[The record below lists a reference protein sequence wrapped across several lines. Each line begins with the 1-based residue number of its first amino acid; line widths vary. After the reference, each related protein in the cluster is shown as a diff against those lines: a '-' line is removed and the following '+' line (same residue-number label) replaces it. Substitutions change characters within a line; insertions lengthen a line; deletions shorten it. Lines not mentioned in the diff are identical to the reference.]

1 MHVFKRYNTVS
12 KEELKALA
20 GEKIWVDGPPTG
32 HPAMVG
38 H

>member
-1 MHVFKRYNTVS
+1 MSLCKRYNPVS
-12 KEELKALA
+12 KEELMALA